1 MQLQP
6 LENVTV
12 LEMGNSLSEQL
23 VGRHLRLLGA
33 SVITLSPPENNLSYI
48 LTSGKEIINDISEF
62 KTKADV
68 IITKTPKDI
77 DPDTIYLSMPNFSS
91 TDEEFKNVEDHE
103 VNIMAL
109 SGIYIDMG
117 IDRKLM
123 GIPASY
129 SHLPL
134 ASTYG
139 SVFGALAVVVALNNG
154 VGDVIEVPL
163 ASALMDTLVYN
174 SMEYNCPDFYKSKR
188 FRYSGTNLD
197 YYQVQK
203 LKDPFFSHYVCA
215 DGRPFYL
222 VNPGHINHQLRTIK
236 LLNIEKEVKELKIP
250 IVHKTNYTKPT
261 HGIGGGQIGDQWIK
275 PLKYIMKLAF
285 LTKPAFEW
293 ELLFGDNNI
302 PSTPHRTTKEWIY
315 SEHANQSGL
324 ITNQDGKIYPG
335 PICWV
340 QKDGD
345 ATQTA
350 QSTQTAQT
358 AKSPKSLN
366 VLDLTNVIAG
376 PTIGSI
382 LARFGANV
390 TKIDMPN
397 PIYSPE
403 ITIIFG
409 MVANTNK
416 KSILLDIIKGK
427 EVIHKLIKKADML
440 IINTTN
446 SGLDKLGLSPTI
458 LKEINPDIILI
469 QFDAWGG
476 PTMGRRSNHLG
487 YDDNIQAGLG
497 IMERFGGGLGRVEEH
512 AHLGTIDVIAGITGA
527 LSAMSALYYKNHT
540 NTNDVLIARASLAA
554 LGQLIQFPFI
564 CSNPEVIKSGPECI
578 GKDELF
584 SFYETLDN
592 KWVILVGKSKNELV
606 ALDERFGNENQS
618 FVDIFKQETAETWKN
633 KLNIQIL
640 ISIEELRSKYKN
652 GGDTYQF
659 SIYPNHPIGGSVTTF
674 APCSIRSKHIR
685 IDKQPPAPKYGEH
698 TIEILKTLNVDIESL
713 LKDNII
719 STQWSDQY
727 LPI

>member
-1 MQLQP
+1 MFSLKP
-6 LENVTV
+6 LNNVTV
-12 LEMGNSLSEQL
+12 LEIGNSLSEQL
-23 VGRHLRLLGA
+23 AGRHLQLLGA
-33 SVITLSPPENNLSYI
+33 CVITLSPPKTELSYI
-48 LTSGKEIINDISEF
+48 LTNGKKIIHDLNEVNNKI
-62 KTKADV
+62 DV
-68 IITKTPKDI
+68 IITKTPQNI
-77 DPDTIYLSMPNFSS
+77 DPDIIYLSMPSFSS
-91 TDEEFKNVEDHE
+91 TDEEFKNVEDYE

-154 VGDVIEVPL
+154 VGDIIEVPL

-174 SMEYNCPDFYKSKR
+174 SMEFNCPDFYKSKR
-188 FRYSGTNLD
+188 VRYSGTNLD
-197 YYQVQK
+197 YYQIQK
-203 LKDPFFSHYVCA
+203 LKDPFFSHYICS

-222 VNPGHINHQLRTIK
+222 VNPGHVNHQLRTIK
-236 LLNIEKEVKELKIP
+236 ILNIVKEVKELKIP

-275 PLKYIMKLAF
+275 LLKNLMKCAF
-285 LTKPAFEW
+285 LTKTAFEW

-302 PSTPHRTTKEWIY
+302 PSTPHRTTEEWIY

-324 ITNQDGKIYPG
+324 IINENGKIYPG

-340 QKDGD
+340 QSNTKLESNNKN
-345 ATQTA
+345 TNT
-350 QSTQTAQT
+350 
-358 AKSPKSLN
+358 KSIKSLN

-427 EVIHKLIKKADML
+427 EIIEKLIKKSDML
-440 IINTTN
+440 IVNTTN
-446 SGLDKLGLSPTI
+446 YGLYKLGLSPDN
-458 LKEINPDIILI
+458 LKQINPDIILI

-476 PTMGRRSNHLG
+476 PAIGRRSNHLG

-540 NTNDVLIARASLAA
+540 DTNDILIARSSLAA

-564 CSNPEVIKSGPECI
+564 CSNPKNVKGGPDCMGEN
-578 GKDELF
+578 ELL

-592 KWVILVGKSKNELV
+592 RWVILVGKTKQELIL
-606 ALDERFGNENQS
+606 LDERFKTQS
-618 FVDIFKQETAETWKN
+618 FIYIFIQETAEYWNKN
-633 KLNIQIL
+633 LNIQIL
-640 ISIEELRSKYKN
+640 ISIEELRNKYKHN
-652 GGDTYQF
+652 GDTYQF
-659 SIYPNHPIGGSVTTF
+659 VTYHNHPIGSPVTTF
-674 APCSIRSKHIR
+674 APCSIRSKHIC

-698 TIEILKTLNVDIESL
+698 TIEILKELDVDIDIESL

-719 STQWSDQY
+719 ATKWSDNF
-727 LPI
+727 LP